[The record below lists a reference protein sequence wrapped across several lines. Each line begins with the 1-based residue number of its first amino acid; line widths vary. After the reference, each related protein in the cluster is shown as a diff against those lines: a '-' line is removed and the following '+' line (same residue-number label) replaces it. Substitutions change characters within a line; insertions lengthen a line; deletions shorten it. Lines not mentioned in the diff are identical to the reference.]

1 MYSVP
6 DHPISVRLTLRD
18 STGALVGARTV
29 SVGDPVQINDVFAA
43 LGAPDVVTT
52 NATLHVESSDGYF
65 IPWVTV
71 IDNQSGD
78 SNFLPITPRQ

>member
-1 MYSVP
+1 
-6 DHPISVRLTLRD
+6 
-18 STGALVGARTV
+18 
-29 SVGDPVQINDVFAA
+29 VGDPVQINDVFAA

-52 NATLHVESSDGYF
+52 NATLQVESSDDYF

-78 SNFLPITPRQ
+78 SNFLPFTSP